1 MSQIN
6 KFIIFAPT
14 YDENI
19 GGVIL
24 LHKLCH
30 LLNIKGIKSFIFPFF
45 SPSQEYLDNESINLN
60 YLQNIL
66 KSHSDKIITN
76 PLFNTPLLKDVEQL
90 KDLDS
95 WAVVYPEIVAKNPMK
110 AKNVIRWFLHY
121 PGFHTGKIN
130 YEKGELY
137 FKGHEQMRDSEC
149 IFEGSLTSKIPLYF
163 LHYPIDIYNLQNV
176 ASHRSGI
183 AYCIYKGKGRKIS
196 KSFKKAILIDGK
208 SHIEIAN
215 IFKKVSLFVSY
226 DLYTA
231 YSTFAVLCGCTSVVI
246 PEDGL
251 SEENWRADPRTRYGI
266 SYGFDKIE
274 QAMKTSKL
282 ALPQILEE
290 EKKEIKIIENFV
302 NEVHRFFYHN
312 KENKWSI
319 V

>member
-1 MSQIN
+1 MLFEGTWYIYHKNDEAMKTNTDIDAYAKKFLQAAVTYTQMVIN
-6 KFIIFAPT
+6 SGKYAFDTEFNA
-14 YDENI
+14 
-19 GGVIL
+19 
-24 LHKLCH
+24 
-30 LLNIKGIKSFIFPFF
+30 
-45 SPSQEYLDNESINLN
+45 
-60 YLQNIL
+60 
-66 KSHSDKIITN
+66 
-76 PLFNTPLLKDVEQL
+76 LFGST
-90 KDLDS
+90 
-95 WAVVYPEIVAKNPMK
+95 A
-110 AKNVIRWFLHY
+110 R
-121 PGFHTGKIN
+121 TGKEIM
-130 YEKGELY
+130 LY
-137 FKGHEQMRDSEC
+137 RSYSDALSVRHCTGSYCNLREGQTRSGNLSSLKAWICNDGEC

-274 QAMKTSKL
+274 QAMRTSKL

-312 KENKWSI
+312 KENK
-319 V
+319 